1 MKMTYLY
8 GALVI
13 ALVVVLVL
21 VRNSAGEREATAT
34 VGSVYDTFAQCISDS
49 GAKFYGAWWCSHC
62 KDQKELFKNSKK
74 LPYIEC
80 STPDG
85 KSVLSVCLDENI
97 EGFPTWVFADGS
109 RLSGQQTFEKLAEK
123 TSCAVPQ
130 E

>member
-21 VRNSAGEREATAT
+21 VRNSAGEHKITTSAT
-34 VGSVYDTFAQCISDS
+34 SVYDTFAQCIADS
-49 GAKFYGAWWCSHC
+49 GAKFYGAYWCPHC

-80 STPDG
+80 STTDG
-85 KSVLSVCLDENI
+85 QGQTKACI
-97 EGFPTWVFADGS
+97 EAKVESYPTWILSDGT
-109 RLSGQQTFEKLAEK
+109 RLGGLQTFATLAEK
-123 TSCAVPQ
+123 TGCSAPQ

>member
-62 KDQKELFKNSKK
+62 KDQKELFKNSKQ

-80 STPDG
+80 TTPDG

-123 TSCAVPQ
+123 TRCAVPQ

>member
-49 GAKFYGAWWCSHC
+49 GAKFYGAYWCPHC
-62 KDQKELFKNSKK
+62 QAQKKLFNESKY

-80 STPDG
+80 SSADG
-85 KSVLSVCLDENI
+85 QSQTKVCTDAKVT
-97 EGFPTWVFADGS
+97 GYPTWIFADGS
-109 RLSGQQTFEKLAEK
+109 IANGEQSFEELSTK
-123 TSCAVPQ
+123 TNCPVPKV
-130 E
+130 